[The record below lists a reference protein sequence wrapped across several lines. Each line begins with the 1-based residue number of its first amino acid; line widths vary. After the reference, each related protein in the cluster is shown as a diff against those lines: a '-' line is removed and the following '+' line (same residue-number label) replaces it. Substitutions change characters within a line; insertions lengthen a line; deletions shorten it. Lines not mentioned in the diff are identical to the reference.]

1 MSGEYETLE
10 EAIQFIEQSIT
21 NDAEKLYENIII
33 PCNQMRDRYIER
45 GFADEQ
51 IKTIKKLREMQLAF
65 LEE

>member
-10 EAIQFIEQSIT
+10 EAIELIEKSIT
-21 NDAEKLYENIII
+21 NDAEKHYENIMI
-33 PCNQMRDRYIER
+33 PHYKMRDAYIER

-51 IKTIKKLREMQLAF
+51 IKIIKKLREMQLAF